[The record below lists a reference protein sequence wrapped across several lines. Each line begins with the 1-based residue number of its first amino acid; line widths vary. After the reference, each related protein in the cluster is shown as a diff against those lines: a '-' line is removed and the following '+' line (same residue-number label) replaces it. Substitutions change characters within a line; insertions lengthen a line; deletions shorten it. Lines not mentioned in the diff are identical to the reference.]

1 MDFKNTVHVSVQK
14 TAMLV
19 AGLFAMAGCAA
30 PKSSTL
36 DPDAA
41 KPVANCEAIQKKVL
55 ERDGESQ
62 NQLIRSLL
70 ELSVEM
76 GSSASNIE
84 SCLTKHL
91 RLDCDPRS
99 CRIREKY
106 FVNN

>member
-1 MDFKNTVHVSVQK
+1 MNFKKVFHGSVQK
-14 TAMLV
+14 IAMGV
-19 AGLFAMAGCAA
+19 AGLFTVAGCAA

-36 DPDAA
+36 DPEAA